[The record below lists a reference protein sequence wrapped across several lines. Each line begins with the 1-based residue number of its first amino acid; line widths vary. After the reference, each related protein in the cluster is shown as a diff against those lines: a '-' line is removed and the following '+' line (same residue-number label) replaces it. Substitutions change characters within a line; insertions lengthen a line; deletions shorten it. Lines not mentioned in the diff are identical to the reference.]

1 MSSIPGPLRV
11 GGVAV
16 AAMLLLTGCAGL
28 RPGTAVQVGEEQ
40 ITTHEIDD
48 VTTQFCA
55 AIAEPLAQQAQSI
68 PNGYFRGGIAGVLA
82 LREVAEQVAAD
93 YDVEAESDT
102 YRQQLA
108 ELRNQ
113 VGTLPEAQQEAV
125 IAVESSPFYVQ
136 AIQIVVGEK
145 IAGSDADESEIE
157 AAGSG
162 EIQAWIEDNG
172 VEFDP
177 ALNTTIRDGQVASA
191 DGSLSFAVSEGA
203 KAGLEE
209 QPNSALAAELPES
222 QRCGR

>member
-1 MSSIPGPLRV
+1 M
-11 GGVAV
+11 
-16 AAMLLLTGCAGL
+16 
-28 RPGTAVQVGEEQ
+28 
-40 ITTHEIDD
+40 
-48 VTTQFCA
+48 TTQFCA
-55 AIAEPLAQQAQSI
+55 AIDEPLDQQAQSI

-93 YDVEAESDT
+93 YDVEADSDA

-108 ELRNQ
+108 DLENQ
-113 VGTLPEAQQEAV
+113 VGSLPEAQQEAV

-136 AIQIVVGEK
+136 AVQTAVGEE

-157 AAGSG
+157 AAGSE
-162 EIQAWIEDNG
+162 EIQAWIDDHG

-177 ALNTTIRDGQVASA
+177 ALNTTIRDGQVAPA